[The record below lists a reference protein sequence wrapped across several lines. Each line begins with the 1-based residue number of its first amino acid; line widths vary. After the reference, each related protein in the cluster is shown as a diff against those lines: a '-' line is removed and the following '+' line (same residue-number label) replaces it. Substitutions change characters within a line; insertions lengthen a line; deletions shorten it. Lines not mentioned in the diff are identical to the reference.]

1 MIKQCLRLIFWH
13 EVSSTVATLREAVA
27 VLSGLVNRLDNK
39 APADE

>member
-1 MIKQCLRLIFWH
+1 MSQIDILASNLS